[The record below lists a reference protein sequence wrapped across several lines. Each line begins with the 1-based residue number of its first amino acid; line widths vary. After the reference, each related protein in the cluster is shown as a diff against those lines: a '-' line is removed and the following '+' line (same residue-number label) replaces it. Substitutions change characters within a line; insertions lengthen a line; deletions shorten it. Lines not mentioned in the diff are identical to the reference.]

1 MSLKDPDEDINDLVP
16 EKRKGKLGGAA
27 AKSKML
33 LFALI
38 VGLILGGFAMHY
50 FVEPMLKEAA
60 SSTCKDCLATKELLG
75 KENDCLY
82 SLVPDAKAAIASCT
96 NQAYVPETQTE
107 PAAQPATGSD
117 TNAPSVPDTN
127 TGAPGDNE
135 VS

>member
-82 SLVPDAKAAIASCT
+82 NLVPDAKAAIASCT
-96 NQAYVPETQTE
+96 NQAYE
-107 PAAQPATGSD
+107 PGA
-117 TNAPSVPDTN
+117 NAPIVPDTN